1 MRLMKPMA
9 AGLRFLVGEKSG
21 QMLVLFLLVM
31 TIVFI
36 AGVIGVDAALWHSQ
50 RRTAQKDAD
59 AAAFAGGLAL
69 FVRTDAADITSRA
82 TAATYEWGERNGID
96 APIFTNSTPQVITGC
111 WDSEPFDGKPDGVMV
126 DLSGEGASLF
136 SSIWGLAT
144 PDVGAHAKVCIG
156 SPPDATGMLPFAI
169 PIDTSPCFD
178 DEGIPQFGA
187 ECDMEVRAPDG
198 ASGETGTLRL
208 LNDGSTDCSDSSTGN
223 VNPTF
228 EEEITFGA
236 DTTCAIAPAGSDPN
250 ACQIY
255 NLDGIGTCIWSLTGN
270 RAKIM
275 ISGLQA
281 RLALEGQTAAPYNC
295 DEIYPDSWFGGQY
308 VNDSVDQWWEA
319 LTPIEVDIHT
329 VVPGPDVFFEK
340 RDCKAPRVVT
350 LVLLDQYNAQGQ
362 GPYLIRGFAAFF
374 IQGCYDKVTE
384 TEIEFNQRCVTK
396 NASVPNP
403 TGEPEL
409 NDTGHIF
416 LQGTFINYVDIG
428 RRGGALTKF
437 GRVSLFLVE

>member
-1 MRLMKPMA
+1 MKA
-9 AGLRFLVGEKSG
+9 IRACLRRPHRGQSG
-21 QMLVLFLLVM
+21 QMLVWFVLLTVIFL
-31 TIVFI
+31 
-36 AGVIGVDAALWHSQ
+36 AIGVFTVDASLWHGQ
-50 RRTAQKDAD
+50 RRTAQNDAD
-59 AAAFAGGLAL
+59 ASAFAGGRELL
-69 FVRTDAADITSRA
+69 KRTDAFDMTTRT
-82 TAATYEWGERNGID
+82 TAAAYEWGDRNGID
-96 APIFTNSTPQVITGC
+96 TSVFTNATPEVITGC
-111 WDSEPFDGKPDGVMV
+111 WGTPAFDGKPDGVVV
-126 DLSGEGASLF
+126 DLSAQGSSLF
-136 SSIWGLAT
+136 STAWDVVT

-156 SPPDATGMLPFAI
+156 SPPDSTGMLPFAI
-169 PIDTSPCFD
+169 PIETSPCFD
-178 DEGIPQFGA
+178 ETGTPLFGA
-187 ECDMEVRAPDG
+187 ECDVEVRAPDG

-208 LNDGSTDCSDSSTGN
+208 LNDGSLDCSDSSTGN

-374 IQGCYDKVTE
+374 IQGCYDEVTE

-396 NASVPNP
+396 TAFKNGVLNP
-403 TGEPEL
+403 TGEPLL

-416 LQGTFINYVDIG
+416 LQGMFINYVDIG
-428 RRGGALTKF
+428 RRGGALTEF